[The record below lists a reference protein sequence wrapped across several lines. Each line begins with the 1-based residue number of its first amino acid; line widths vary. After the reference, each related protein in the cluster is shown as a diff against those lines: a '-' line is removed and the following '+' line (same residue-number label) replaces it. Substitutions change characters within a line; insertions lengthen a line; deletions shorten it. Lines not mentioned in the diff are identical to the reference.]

1 MQRAYP
7 KTNFASEKSVL
18 MVDFIW
24 EIQIQI
30 SWISFSPFNWEIR
43 KMICKTILMKSG
55 LLFAIYVSVCKTTVL
70 KNCFSNPFFRFPK
83 EKERKAIQEQ
93 ISQSWKPF
101 ADFVFDCKSEIWI
114 LKSKSRFPNQMYPWL
129 TRMRGMTGD
138 IRLTRMTGTTEVTRD
153 TEMTGVTRVTWMNK
167 MIGMAG
173 TTGLAWMNRM
183 NRMTGIS
190 WMSSKSKMTWSLMR
204 ENLKK
209 IWYFKGGRQWDLENC
224 VYLWKNSKQNKL

>member
-30 SWISFSPFNWEIR
+30 SWISFSPFNWEIW

-93 ISQSWKPF
+93 ISQSWRPF

-153 TEMTGVTRVTWMNK
+153 TEMTGLTRVTWMNK

-173 TTGLAWMNRM
+173 TTGLAWM

-224 VYLWKNSKQNKL
+224 VYLWKNSKQNQL